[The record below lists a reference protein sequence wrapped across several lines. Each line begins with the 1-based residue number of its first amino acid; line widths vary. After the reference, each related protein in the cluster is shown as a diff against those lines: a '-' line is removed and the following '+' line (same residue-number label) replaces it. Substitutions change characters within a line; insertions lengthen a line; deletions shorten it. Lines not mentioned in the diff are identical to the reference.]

1 MLLGAPS
8 VAVSRGHLSFGGFVR
23 VVLDPALIV
32 ICLLVSCMV
41 VGSGF
46 GAGELVLAVI
56 VFSLT
61 FPSEVS
67 LHKLRQN
74 LAGTIF
80 VNWTLMVA
88 LLVFFGYATKFVW
101 VFDQRMLLVWFV
113 ATPCVIYV
121 AHRSIPYLVP
131 QLLAIDGYRSAVV
144 VAANEVGSRMARNI
158 VDHPALG
165 FRFLG
170 FFDDGLFDSTAGG
183 VMHGRSDAADYGG
196 VAPIESAAAAADS
209 AVTASAAPGPVL
221 GSVDA
226 AAAFVKANRVEAVFI
241 ALPMAAQ
248 PQLLKLLDEIKDTT
262 ASVYFVP
269 DIFITD
275 LINARIDDINGMPV
289 MAVCE
294 SPIMGLNAVFKR
306 GFDLVVGGLA
316 LVALLPVMAV
326 IALGVTLES
335 PGPILFRQRRYGLDG
350 RQIVV
355 WKFRSMTVIEDGS
368 VVRQATRD
376 DTRVTRLG
384 AFLRRTSLDELPQL
398 FNVILGTMSL
408 VGPRPHAVAHN
419 EEYRGLI
426 KGYMV
431 RHKVKPGITG
441 WAQVNGL
448 RGETDSVDKM
458 RRRIEHDIEYL
469 RRWSPGFDALI
480 LFKTAII
487 VFKRTNAY

>member
-8 VAVSRGHLSFGGFVR
+8 VAVSRGHVSFGGFVR
-23 VVLDPALIV
+23 VALDPTLIV
-32 ICLLVSCMV
+32 LCLLVSCV
-41 VGSGF
+41 LADAKF
-46 GAGELVLAVI
+46 GAPELVLSVI

-74 LAGTIF
+74 LFGTIF
-80 VNWTLMVA
+80 VNW
-88 LLVFFGYATKFVW
+88 LLIVVLLCFFGYATKFLGE
-101 VFDQRMLLVWFV
+101 FDGRMLLAWVLS
-113 ATPCVIYV
+113 TPFILYG
-121 AHRSIPYLVP
+121 AHRAIPYLVP

-144 VAANEVGSRMARNI
+144 IAVNEVGARMAANL
-158 VDHPALG
+158 VAHPALG

-170 FFDDGLFDSTAGG
+170 FFDDET
-183 VMHGRSDAADYGG
+183 RS
-196 VAPIESAAAAADS
+196 ESDGS
-209 AVTASAAPGPVL
+209 ALPGPVL
-221 GSVDA
+221 GAVA
-226 AAAFVKANRVEAVFI
+226 AAAEFVKINRVEAVFI

-275 LINARIDDINGMPV
+275 VINARIDDINGMPV

-294 SPIMGLNAVFKR
+294 SPIVGLNAVFKR
-306 GFDLVVGGLA
+306 LFDIVIGLLA
-316 LVALLPVMAV
+316 VAVLAPAMLV
-326 IALGVTLES
+326 IAAGIKMGS
-335 PGPILFRQRRYGLDG
+335 PGPVLFRQRRYGLDG

-355 WKFRSMTVIEDGS
+355 WKFRSMSVAEDGM
-368 VVRQATRD
+368 VVRQATRHD
-376 DTRVTRLG
+376 SRVTPLG

-398 FNVILGTMSL
+398 FNVVVGAMSL

-419 EEYRGLI
+419 EQYRGLI

-458 RRRIEHDIEYL
+458 RRRIEFDIEYL
-469 RRWSPGFDALI
+469 RRWSPGFDLLI

-487 VFKRTNAY
+487 VFRKTNAY